1 MKRKNKEDYLLRKAR
16 RRVKA
21 KKAFYHHFSVY
32 LSFVGFFFLLNLFTS
47 PGRWWF
53 IYPALGWG
61 IGVLM
66 HFLGTFG
73 VSSLFNLDENW
84 EEREM
89 QRELR
94 RMGYDI
100 PPPKNANR
108 PPRKTSDDF
117 DPDEHLEL
125 KELRR
130 DYDDSELV

>member
-1 MKRKNKEDYLLRKAR
+1 MKNRKEDYLIRKAR

-32 LSFVGFFFLLNLFTS
+32 LSFVAFFFLLNLFTS

-53 IYPALGWG
+53 IFPTLGWG

-66 HFLGTFG
+66 HFLSTFG
-73 VSSLFNLDENW
+73 ISSLFNLDENW
-84 EEREM
+84 EEKEIE
-89 QRELR
+89 RELR
-94 RMGYDI
+94 RMGYDT
-100 PPPKNANR
+100 PPPTQNR
-108 PPRKTSDDF
+108 KRGKAPDEF

-130 DYDDSELV
+130 DYDESELV